1 MQELTCLNH
10 IPPWQ
15 PVSCGNVFPTKFPL
29 PLVDTSTAFVLAPCA
44 SPACRA
50 KALKETKSST
60 CHAETERE
68 RVKKHHLPTLQTKEN
83 STWKWAETPKVE
95 TIAFQAS
102 IFVCYVSFQGVYTNW
117 KNRCK
122 LWVWPP
128 PSNSDQQ
135 DDITFWVGNPK
146 KNLCPVIVRIVEGK
160 RYHGTTYKTSGDLQ
174 VVTIPG
180 KGVLSTQVI
189 EEVGKP

>member
-1 MQELTCLNH
+1 MTPPRLSFELLAH
-10 IPPWQ
+10 H
-15 PVSCGNVFPTKFPL
+15 PL
-29 PLVDTSTAFVLAPCA
+29 AEQKHSRKPRAL
-44 SPACRA
+44 PAT
-50 KALKETKSST
+50 L
-60 CHAETERE
+60 TERE
-68 RVKKHHLPTLQTKEN
+68 REKKHHLPTLITKSSHLEN
-83 STWKWAETPKVE
+83 GPKPKRKQSHSNHPFSG
-95 TIAFQAS
+95 AM
-102 IFVCYVSFQGVYTNW
+102 FVFHGVYKLK

-128 PSNSDQQ
+128 RFEWG
-135 DDITFWVGNPK
+135 IPK

-189 EEVGKP
+189 EEIKSWFHKNPFEAQKSFPWKNGEALGGWLWCKPYEPPKVSLF